1 MTKSVTL
8 TGSHSATLSTSASRR
23 SWLKGLGALVGSGL
37 LAAAP
42 TAAFARPATA
52 AAGLLPSSSLVGGDE
67 YIGIVKLMA
76 GTVVPAG
83 WLACEGQLLP
93 VAEHPALFAV
103 VGTTYGGDGRNTF
116 ALPDLRESASPGNGP
131 TAGAPMRAQHCAI
144 KVANA
149 PAAPTALAELRLCHH
164 YRRHRSA

>member
-1 MTKSVTL
+1 MTEI
-8 TGSHSATLSTSASRR
+8 ATLAVSNPASLTTSASRR
-23 SWLKGLGALVGSGL
+23 SWLKGLGALFGSGL

-42 TAAFARPATA
+42 TAAFASPALATA
-52 AAGLLPSSSLVGGDE
+52 EPLPSSSLVGGDE

-93 VAEHPALFAV
+93 VAEHPALFAI
-103 VGTTYGGDGRNTF
+103 VGTTYGGDGRRTF
-116 ALPDLRESASPGNGP
+116 ALPDLRESATAGTGP
-131 TAGAPMRAQHCAI
+131 TADAPMRAQHCAI

-149 PAAPTALAELRLCHH
+149 PAALTALAELRLRHH
-164 YRRHRSA
+164 PYRSA